1 MNRFV
6 VVGAG
11 PAGLSLALQLSRT
24 GHSVAL
30 VEASRQFSRQFRG
43 DALMPCGQEAL
54 ARMGLSDLVASLPQ
68 RPLAGWSVWVNGRK
82 LFAVA
87 EPMGSLQ
94 PCRLVPQQLLLEALL
109 AEALQEPHLQ
119 WHPGQAMKRLQRSRG
134 RICGVELADG
144 RRLEADLVV
153 GCDGRQS
160 LVRRE
165 AGIQLRQRGQGLE
178 VLWFELPGPLPA
190 DLNGGFSTHLCGGA
204 LGSSCIGAR
213 GELQLA
219 WLLENGGPTP
229 QRTPQAWGDAW
240 AQLLPPPLANVVRE
254 RAAELQGPLRVSVQ
268 VGLAKRWHQPGLL
281 LLGDAAHPMS
291 PVRAQGINMALR
303 DSLVA
308 ARLLSQATPEEL
320 DRAAAAVQQQRLPEI
335 QRAQAL
341 QSAEARQGHLVGHTP
356 LLRALLAQGR
366 ALLGPVAQ
374 GVWQARQTPLREGL
388 AGALPANELS
398 PQRTNSISW

>member
-1 MNRFV
+1 VNRFV

-11 PAGLSLALQLSRT
+11 PAGLSLALQLARA
-24 GHSVAL
+24 GHPVAL

-54 ARMGLSDLVASLPQ
+54 ARMGLSDLVAGLPQ

-109 AEALQEPHLQ
+109 AEALQEPHFQ
-119 WHPGQAMKRLQRSRG
+119 WHPGQAMKRLQRSGG

-190 DLNGGFSTHLCGGA
+190 DLDCGFSTHLCGGA

-219 WLLENGGPTP
+219 WLLENGEPTP

-240 AQLLPPPLANVVRE
+240 AQLLPPPLADVVRE

-268 VGLAKRWHQPGLL
+268 VGLAERWHQPGLL

-308 ARLLSQATPEEL
+308 ASHLSQAAPEEL

-366 ALLGPVAQ
+366 ALLGPLAQ
-374 GVWQARQTPLREGL
+374 RVWQARQTPLREGL
-388 AGALPANELS
+388 AGALPAAELA

>member
-1 MNRFV
+1 VNRFV

-219 WLLENGGPTP
+219 WLLENGRPTP
-229 QRTPQAWGDAW
+229 QRTPQDWGDAW

-268 VGLAKRWHQPGLL
+268 VGLAERWHQPGLL

-308 ARLLSQATPEEL
+308 ACLLSQATPEEL
-320 DRAAAAVQQQRLPEI
+320 DLAAAVVQQQRLPEI

-374 GVWQARQTPLREGL
+374 RVWQARQTPLREGL
-388 AGALPANELS
+388 AGALPAAELS